1 LPIMRDQTSHSL
13 NINGNGLLLGLLLS
27 VRCG

>member
-1 LPIMRDQTSHSL
+1 MRDQTSHSL